1 MIIRRY
7 EFYDRHE
14 RYKPALECPD
24 IVIIQIAPAKKRND
38 FLIRRI
44 IIHPIPTDESPET
57 EKQNEQRATTAPNT
71 LSNLPGIVIVI
82 LYDCQ

>member
-1 MIIRRY
+1 
-7 EFYDRHE
+7 
-14 RYKPALECPD
+14 YKPALECPD

-38 FLIRRI
+38 FLVRRI

-57 EKQNEQRATTAPNT
+57 EKQNEQRATTDPNT
-71 LSNLPGIVIVI
+71 LSNLPVIVIVI

>member
-24 IVIIQIAPAKKRND
+24 IVIIQIAPAKK
-38 FLIRRI
+38 
-44 IIHPIPTDESPET
+44 
-57 EKQNEQRATTAPNT
+57 NEQRATTDPNT
-71 LSNLPGIVIVI
+71 LSNLPVIVIVI